1 MKKITRTEAA
11 DWLKKQ
17 TSVCILTHVRPDGDT
32 LGSAAALCRGLRA
45 LGIDAWVLE
54 NPGTG
59 EKQQYL
65 LQGLT
70 ADAPAENAVLV
81 SVDVAS
87 AGMLYPEAEPYLPRI
102 ALRIDHHGSAM
113 SFTDM
118 ELVDPEAAACGEIVW
133 DLLGLMGV
141 TLSRE
146 MAVALYVAVS
156 TDTGCFRYANTT
168 AHSYE
173 TAAAC
178 AATGAELYP
187 ITEELFVTNT
197 LGKLK
202 MQSWILDHAE
212 FFAGGR
218 GAVCAIPREV
228 EDTVSKDDME
238 SLSGLLRTIEG
249 VEMSGMLRQKP
260 DGTTKLSVRAVPGR
274 NAGEVCA
281 RFGGGGH
288 KGAAGASLA
297 LDLESARQQVKDAIT
312 QALEDT

>member
-118 ELVDPEAAACGEIVW
+118 ELVDPEAAACGACEGMCSTFSGGA
-133 DLLGLMGV
+133 LRSSV
-141 TLSRE
+141 T
-146 MAVALYVAVS
+146 
-156 TDTGCFRYANTT
+156 
-168 AHSYE
+168 
-173 TAAAC
+173 
-178 AATGAELYP
+178 
-187 ITEELFVTNT
+187 
-197 LGKLK
+197 
-202 MQSWILDHAE
+202 
-212 FFAGGR
+212 
-218 GAVCAIPREV
+218 
-228 EDTVSKDDME
+228 
-238 SLSGLLRTIEG
+238 
-249 VEMSGMLRQKP
+249 
-260 DGTTKLSVRAVPGR
+260 
-274 NAGEVCA
+274 
-281 RFGGGGH
+281 
-288 KGAAGASLA
+288 
-297 LDLESARQQVKDAIT
+297 
-312 QALEDT
+312 